1 MHTFLG
7 LGKLRLI
14 GIISLLVL
22 IPIGCNA
29 SNCPELYPNSQPIT
43 VANTVELCNTFYV
56 SLYDKQKQKVILVS
70 EHLKHDGVGDAIRDN
85 EFHSDPRIGFKP
97 NPSQYANTG
106 YDRGHMAPAGDAAN
120 AKEMHETFLMTNMTP
135 QVPSLNRESWRALEE
150 RVRKIF
156 SETKSDMYVITIAVY
171 ADNKVMNGIPVP
183 TAYWKVVMANSLAK
197 YYYAINTS
205 NSKVTENAPVPLSS
219 LLPK

>member
-1 MHTFLG
+1 M
-7 LGKLRLI
+7 KNKLI
-14 GIISLLVL
+14 GIILALVL
-22 IPIGCNA
+22 VPTGCFA
-29 SNCPELYPNSQPIT
+29 SSCPGLYPNSQPIV

-85 EFHSDPRIGFKP
+85 EFHSDTRIGRKP
-97 NPSQYANTG
+97 NPLQYANTG
-106 YDRGHMAPAGDAAN
+106 YDKGHMAPAGDAAN
-120 AKEMHETFLMTNMTP
+120 AQEMHETFLMTNMTP
-135 QVPSLNRESWRALEE
+135 QVPSLNRESWRILEE
-150 RVRKIF
+150 LVRKMF
-156 SETKSDMYVITIAVY
+156 SESKSDMYIITIAVY

-197 YYYAINTS
+197 YYYAANTI
-205 NSKVTENAPVPLSS
+205 NSKVVENGPIPLSS